1 MSGHSHFSTIKHKKE
16 ITDSRRGKIFSKM
29 AKIISIAAHKG
40 GDPDINSSLRLAI
53 DKAKKVNMPNDNIQ
67 RAIKRGTGEDKSTQ
81 LEEITY
87 EAYGPNATA
96 LIIETITD
104 NKNRT
109 VSEIKHILSNHNG
122 KMAESGSVKYMFNKQ
137 GEEWI
142 PKYSTDIS
150 DENLKN
156 KLTKLFEE
164 LDENEDVKDIYSN
177 VNL

>member
-1 MSGHSHFSTIKHKKE
+1 MSGHSHFSTIKHKKA
-16 ITDSRRGKIFSKM
+16 ITDSRRGKIFSRL
-29 AKIISIAAHKG
+29 AKIISIAAKKG
-40 GDPDINSSLRLAI
+40 GDPDMNPSLRLAI
-53 DKAKKVNMPNDNIQ
+53 EKARQANMPNDNVQ
-67 RAIKRGTGEDKSTQ
+67 RAIKRGTGEDKSAI

-87 EAYGPNATA
+87 EAYGPNGTP

-122 KMAESGSVKYMFNKQ
+122 KLADTGSVKYMFEKKN
-137 GEEWI
+137 EEWI
-142 PKYSTDIS
+142 PKYSIDI

-177 VNL
+177 INL